1 MRLTH
6 PSLQREDI
14 PWGTRA
20 AGGRPFGATLL
31 TGRALPPRWGS
42 CVGAPAVSGEVLTS
56 SVVPADGGNAST

>member
-31 TGRALPPRWGS
+31 TGRALPPRGGS
-42 CVGAPAVSGEVLTS
+42 CVGASGEVVTS